1 MTKVKNYALLAF
13 SLFILLLALQ
23 NYIQKGRIEKRD
35 ADIERLKSNVFQL
48 MAEKRTETTL
58 YLKQKEV
65 SGKLSKERDSLAKAL
80 KIRPKEI
87 QKIVYIDNTIID
99 TVKIPVPVQLRQ
111 DFWTFSDK
119 SKCITWEAEVY
130 LEDRDLKVWRTNL
143 EYSNRITETFYR
155 KRPKQFLFIPYGKW
169 QNLHQ
174 IDAEC
179 GGVQIREFNF
189 VK

>member
-99 TVKIPVPVQLRQ
+99 TVKIPVPVQLKQ
-111 DFWTFSDK
+111 DFWTLSDK
-119 SKCITWEAEVY
+119 SKCILWEAEVY

-155 KRPKQFLFIPYGKW
+155 KRPSKFLFFRYGKYVNY
-169 QNLHQ
+169 QQ
-174 IDAEC
+174 VDAEC
-179 GGVQIREFNF
+179 GGVQIKEFNF